1 MTLRTQDGR
10 LKPGVAI
17 GLACLALILLFMSM
31 GGCWITPFRTGH
43 FGLFEFDRG
52 LFWPFHGLLGIW
64 GLIQIGLAIWVGFD
78 ADRRGSNGFLWGLLV
93 FFTGVV
99 GLIVYLIV
107 IPTMARRGEPGGEA
121 GSALVAAVVPPGP
134 ASPGAARCGSCG
146 AQVQADFR
154 VCPECGASLRCAACE
169 RPLQPSWKVCPYCAT
184 PVGGARE

>member
-31 GGCWITPFRTGH
+31 GGCWVSPFRGGH
-43 FGLFEFDRG
+43 FGPFDFDRG

-78 ADRRGSNGFLWGLLV
+78 ADRRGSNGVLWGLLV

-107 IPTMARRGEPGGEA
+107 IPTMAEREDSSGRAETGPM
-121 GSALVAAVVPPGP
+121 AAVAPSGPPPP
-134 ASPGAARCGSCG
+134 AAARCGSCG
-146 AQVQADFR
+146 SEIQPEFK
-154 VCPECGASLRCAACE
+154 VCPECGSSLHCGECA

-184 PVGGARE
+184 PVGGAP

>member
-31 GGCWITPFRTGH
+31 GGCWVLPFRTGH

-52 LFWPFHGLLGIW
+52 FFWPFHGLLGMW

-78 ADRRGSNGFLWGLLV
+78 ADRRGGNGVLWGLLV

-107 IPTMARRGEPGGEA
+107 IPTMAERGGSGGGA
-121 GSALVAAVVPPGP
+121 GVGHAVAMAPPGP
-134 ASPGAARCGSCG
+134 SPPGTARCGNCG
-146 AQVQADFR
+146 SEVQPDFR
-154 VCPECGASLRCAACE
+154 VCPGCGASQRCRECE
-169 RPLQPSWKVCPYCAT
+169 RPLAASWKVCPYCAT
-184 PVGGARE
+184 PAGGAPE